1 MLNDQESRASY
12 FGKLIHPE
20 EGDHSEITKV
30 KSQIRKLLEQEA
42 AELGFKDQLSQEEL
56 GEL

>member
-20 EGDHSEITKV
+20 EGDHSEILKV
-30 KSQIRKLLEQEA
+30 KNRIRKLLEQEA
-42 AELGFKDQLSQEEL
+42 AELGFKN
-56 GEL
+56 